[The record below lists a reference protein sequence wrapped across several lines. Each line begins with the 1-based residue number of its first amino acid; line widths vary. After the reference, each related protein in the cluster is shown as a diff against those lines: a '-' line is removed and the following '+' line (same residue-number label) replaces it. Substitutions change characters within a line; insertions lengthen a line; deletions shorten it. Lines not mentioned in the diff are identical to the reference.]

1 MTLFQSLQFSSAM
14 EKIKSSDIKEN
25 EKLQLEILFKNAI
38 DILIKTQNWNSNNVR
53 VSAVDG
59 LKMFMLNGDANVNK
73 VIYKTLDVL
82 RNYERKFL
90 YDGKS

>member
-1 MTLFQSLQFSSAM
+1 M